1 MPRMLEPEFIG
12 GEVNLRI
19 NIYQD
24 QINANGAKSG
34 VDGDELA

>member
-1 MPRMLEPEFIG
+1 MLEPEFIG